1 MNGNDLGSSRLNRQ
15 SPLPL
20 YYQLR
25 EFLIGGFGTTW
36 KEGDMLPSEGEL
48 CQRFEVSRTVVR
60 QALDELEHEGLV
72 YKLRGKGTFVA
83 SPKLETSHVQ
93 TISGFHAWM
102 TAAGHRVTNLV
113 LRQEVGPA
121 DSYVAGLLEI
131 DVGAPVIRVD
141 RVRSVDDVPM
151 SIVRSSISFDLCP
164 GLEKV
169 DLRDVGMLAV
179 IKERWGLEPVGAHRT
194 IGALQISARDAKHLG
209 VRPRSAALQLESLS
223 RTANHV
229 PLEHFITVYRGD
241 RSKLEI
247 ELVGRG
253 DAAGIEKES
262 AYQTTA

>member
-1 MNGNDLGSSRLNRQ
+1 MNANDVVGSRLNRQ

-72 YKLRGKGTFVA
+72 CKLRGKGTFVA
-83 SPKLETSHVQ
+83 ARKVETNQ
-93 TISGFHAWM
+93 TIVGFHAWM
-102 TAAGHRVTNLV
+102 TAAGRRVVSLV
-113 LRQEVGPA
+113 LRQEVSPA

-131 DVGAPVIRVD
+131 RVGMPVIRID
-141 RVRSVDDVPM
+141 RVRSVDDVRM
-151 SIVRSSISFDLCP
+151 SIVRSSIPHNLCP
-164 GLEKV
+164 GLEKL
-169 DLRDVGMLAV
+169 DLRSVSMLGV

-194 IGALQISARDAKHLG
+194 IGAIQISAGDAKHLG
-209 VRPRSAALQLESLS
+209 VRPRSPALQLESLS

-253 DAAGIEKES
+253 DGASIEKES
-262 AYQTTA
+262 AYQTTR